1 MSGASPALIIDTRPV
16 WESDSTG
23 CAEHP
28 NVSYLA
34 APLQR
39 LRRLPQDPLLK
50 QWSDLKSFEIKSSE
64 REGKSL
70 VALVAT
76 SPASVEALQGM
87 PAFCEELVK
96 GFSQKPALFAVGP
109 GSASSLAAWAS
120 LYGLDPLVTAPPQGS
135 GVEAF
140 LQLFHADTNRATHEA
155 NTLYVLLESTTNQPD
170 LAQGLCNNGLRVARL
185 GVYERIDHPLQL
197 VPTPLATCLVFVVVT
212 SSALVARAVE
222 GLASQGLAPQKAHW
236 FCHHIKIMESLKRAN
251 LPLVHQLTDLAPSRI
266 IAKVIEL
273 SRMND

>member
-23 CAEHP
+23 WGEHP

-50 QWSDLKSFEIKSSE
+50 QWSDLKSSEIKSSE
-64 REGKSL
+64 RDGKPSI
-70 VALVAT
+70 ALVAT

-87 PAFCEELVK
+87 PAFCEELSK
-96 GFSQKPALFAVGP
+96 GFVQKPTLFAVGP
-109 GSASSLAAWAS
+109 GSASSLAGWAS
-120 LYGLDPLVTAPPQGS
+120 FYGLGPNVTAPPQGS

-140 LQLFHADTNRATHEA
+140 LQLLQADANRTAHEA
-155 NTLYVLLESTTNQPD
+155 NTLFVLLESTTNQPD
-170 LAQGLCNNGLRVARL
+170 LAQGLCNKGLRVARL
-185 GVYERIDHPLQL
+185 GVYERIDHPLQR
-197 VPTPLATCLVFVVVT
+197 VPVCLATSLVCVVVS

-222 GLASQGLAPQKAHW
+222 GLASQGLAPPKAHW
-236 FCHHIKIMESLKRAN
+236 FCHHIKIIESLKKAN
-251 LPLVHQLTDLAPSRI
+251 LPLVHQLTDLAPPRI

>member
-1 MSGASPALIIDTRPV
+1 
-16 WESDSTG
+16 
-23 CAEHP
+23 
-28 NVSYLA
+28 
-34 APLQR
+34 
-39 LRRLPQDPLLK
+39 
-50 QWSDLKSFEIKSSE
+50 
-64 REGKSL
+64 
-70 VALVAT
+70 
-76 SPASVEALQGM
+76 
-87 PAFCEELVK
+87 
-96 GFSQKPALFAVGP
+96 
-109 GSASSLAAWAS
+109 
-120 LYGLDPLVTAPPQGS
+120 
-135 GVEAF
+135 
-140 LQLFHADTNRATHEA
+140 
-155 NTLYVLLESTTNQPD
+155 YVLLESTTNQPD

-236 FCHHIKIMESLKRAN
+236 FCHHIKIMESLKKAN